1 MGRRGMALVLYITLG
16 LLFMSSCAVIKKSP
30 PLPKPVK
37 PVRPVRIVRPVIPAT
52 VPEYDPSPAIN
63 EAKDQMTHGEYEK
76 AASLYKSALS
86 LHPGNKKLLSGY
98 REALLNASA
107 DADISFGRGDFGK
120 AGGLYFLVA
129 RNYKYT
135 RPAALKSWY
144 LKKRIRDCSEALTQ
158 KGLANYRQGKIEEAI
173 VSWDEVLKFDPGN
186 AEIKKAAETARL
198 QLKNLSK

>member
-1 MGRRGMALVLYITLG
+1 MARRDLMVCRGLALVLYITLG

-30 PLPKPVK
+30 PPPKPVK
-37 PVRPVRIVRPVIPAT
+37 PVRNIRPVIPAT
-52 VPEYDPSPAIN
+52 VHEYDPSPALN

-98 REALLNASA
+98 RETLLNASA
-107 DADISFGRGDFGK
+107 AADISFGRGDFSK
-120 AGGLYFLVA
+120 AGGLYSLVA

-135 RPAALKSWY
+135 RPAALKSGY

-158 KGLANYRQGKIEEAI
+158 RGLASYRNGKIEKAL
-173 VSWDEVLKFDPGN
+173 SL
-186 AEIKKAAETARL
+186 IK
-198 QLKNLSK
+198 